1 MTLLISKFKSTV
13 FPTYTCVKKEIILTN
28 LGVPILHL
36 KLFVMKYI
44 YLPWVLEIWTENHL
58 LSDSACNIVLIYIT
72 CLKFSTSFYRKWQ
85 IKAGSDLV
93 LVTLHERFVYKEYS
107 AKRIELVT
115 Q

>member
-58 LSDSACNIVLIYIT
+58 LSDSACNIVLIYIIMFKIFY
-72 CLKFSTSFYRKWQ
+72 KFLQKMANKSRFRFS
-85 IKAGSDLV
+85 ASDI
-93 LVTLHERFVYKEYS
+93 T
-107 AKRIELVT
+107 
-115 Q
+115 